1 MTYSSG
7 SVPTLSSRST
17 RCNGG
22 QPCGIQLRTSTTI
35 VLSLATAVLACSCV
49 HRAFIFAGPATGLRG
64 AGLSKG
70 LRHDALTVTA
80 TAVADGDSSRL
91 PCERY
96 VTMNRF
102 RVKEGAEETKFE
114 KKWGASDPAL
124 LELQGLRWFSL
135 LRRVPG
141 TPKSA
146 GALSV
151 VYNYDDDTY
160 EDDYSYVS
168 FSIWDKKADFE
179 AVREAIGKDAS
190 AGKGSVDFASK
201 VVNGFRTTSGPSKP
215 CEWEG
220 MLLEQATL
228 QDDSAAANSK
238 VFVVMNRFSVK
249 QGSEQ
254 EFEHRWATRES
265 KLQEQAGF
273 QFFQLLRCD
282 HTPDDDVNYISM
294 SAWDDREAFDSW
306 WSSKSFS
313 NMAQVQGAL
322 LEREIVRYF
331 YEGKL
336 LQCMHN
342 V

>member
-1 MTYSSG
+1 M
-7 SVPTLSSRST
+7 
-17 RCNGG
+17 
-22 QPCGIQLRTSTTI
+22 I
-35 VLSLATAVLACSCV
+35 VLTVTTAVLVRSCV
-49 HRAFIFAGPATGLRG
+49 YRAFISAGPATGLRD
-64 AGLSKG
+64 AGSSRG
-70 LRHDALTVTA
+70 LRHNTLTVTA

-91 PCERY
+91 PGERY

-102 RVKEGAEETKFE
+102 RVKEGADETKFE

-124 LELQGLRWFSL
+124 LELQGFRWFSL

-168 FSIWDKKADFE
+168 LTIWEKKADFD
-179 AVREAIGKDAS
+179 AVREALGKDAS
-190 AGKGSVDFASK
+190 AGKGSLDFTSK
-201 VVNGFRTTSGPSKP
+201 VINGFRTTSGPSKP

-220 MLLEQATL
+220 MLLEKATL
-228 QDDSAAANSK
+228 QDSSAAADSK

-249 QGSEQ
+249 KGSEQ
-254 EFEHRWATRES
+254 EFEQRWATRES
-265 KLQEQAGF
+265 KLQEEAGF

-294 SAWDDREAFDSW
+294 SAWEDREAFDSW
-306 WSSKSFS
+306 WSSKSFA

-336 LQCMHN
+336 RQCMQSL
-342 V
+342 